1 MTRLLCVSAVVATA
15 NGSSFTAAIS
25 CKVGSFQSPLQVVN
39 TWLSLHTFAS
49 AFEHIRAVRRGSI
62 CVWFRHS
69 IVGGGRMV
77 RNQVCVCWRVLKL
90 QFPLAKA

>member
-25 CKVGSFQSPLQVVN
+25 CKVWKFPKSPLHVVN

-49 AFEHIRAVRRGSI
+49 AFEHIRRGSI

-69 IVGGGRMV
+69 IVGAGG
-77 RNQVCVCWRVLKL
+77 W
-90 QFPLAKA
+90 